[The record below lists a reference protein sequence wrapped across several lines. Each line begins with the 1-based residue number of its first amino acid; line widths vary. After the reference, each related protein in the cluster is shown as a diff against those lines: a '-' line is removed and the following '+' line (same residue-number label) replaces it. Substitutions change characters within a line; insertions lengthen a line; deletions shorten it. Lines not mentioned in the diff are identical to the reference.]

1 MLLGLISLLWA
12 DFGSNVQIS
21 ENSGSH
27 NKMPDIIVDETGTI
41 HVIWINN
48 DNDKN
53 IYYANSSDHGS
64 TFSASV
70 QINSFNGYVSDIMYS
85 GPKITEFGGFLHVIW
100 ADQRYGY
107 DETNIFY
114 ARSSDNGVTWTEEVP
129 IGNITKFNLYP
140 EITISETG
148 EIHVIYY
155 SYNRRFLNFENIYH
169 IASNDTGQTFN
180 DDEIVNNY
188 SGAVPCECCPA
199 DILILNDGTK
209 MVAFRND
216 DNDIRD
222 TFATF
227 SSDDETEWGSLT
239 RISFDEFELDYC
251 PSSGPGMSRLND
263 EVAVSYMA
271 AIDNVTK
278 VYLKVSHDDAATFG
292 DSLFVDTGAA
302 DDVRQDHPS
311 TAITEGNWIHVIWE
325 DQRGGNDIYYGGMNV
340 NSGGLSNIQALND
353 DVNDATQRAP
363 RMADDGSFVYIVWED
378 YRTDQQIYF
387 TTNYDPDAGITDAVN
402 PTVFEIHALYPNPF
416 NKSLT
421 IDFSLEGQSKIE
433 LAVFDITGR
442 EVEHHSLGNYSSG
455 SHTISWSG
463 KHYSAGVYFIQLI
476 SEQIV
481 QTRKVL
487 YLK

>member
-1 MLLGLISLLWA
+1 MISILWA
-12 DFGSNVQIS
+12 DFGANVHVS
-21 ENSGSH
+21 ANSGSH
-27 NKMPDIIVDETGTI
+27 NKMPDITVDETGTI
-41 HVIWINN
+41 HIIWINN

-53 IYYANSSDHGS
+53 ILYTNSSDHGN
-64 TFSASV
+64 TFSAPV
-70 QINSFNGYVSDIMYS
+70 QINTFNGFVSDILYS
-85 GPKITEFGGFLHVIW
+85 GPKIAEFGGYLHVIW

-114 ARSSDNGVTWTEEVP
+114 AQSSDNGVTWTEEVP

-140 EITISETG
+140 ELTIAETG

-155 SYNRRFLNFENIYH
+155 SYNRRFLNFEYIYH
-169 IASNDTGQTFN
+169 ISSSDTGQTFS

-199 DILILNDGTK
+199 DILILNDGSK

-227 SSDDETEWGSLT
+227 SNEDETEWGSLT
-239 RISFDEFELDYC
+239 RISFDEFEIDYC
-251 PSSGPGMSRLND
+251 PSSGPGLSRLND
-263 EVAVSYMA
+263 EVAISYMA
-271 AIDNVTK
+271 AINNITK
-278 VYLKVSHDDAATFG
+278 VYLKVSHDDAMTFG
-292 DSLFVDTGAA
+292 DSLFVDTNAA

-311 TAITEGNWIHVIWE
+311 TSITDGNWIHVIWE

-340 NSGGLSNIQALND
+340 NSEGLSNIQALND

-378 YRTDQQIYF
+378 YRSDQHIYF
-387 TTNYDPDAGITDAVN
+387 TTNFNPDANVEDITN
-402 PTVFEIHALYPNPF
+402 PTEFEIHGLYPNPF
-416 NKSLT
+416 NKNLT
-421 IDFSLEGQSKIE
+421 INFSLERQNEIE
-433 LAVFDITGR
+433 FSVYDITGR
-442 EVEHHSLGNYSSG
+442 KLEHHSLGNFDSG
-455 SHTISWSG
+455 KHSISWSA
-463 KHYSAGVYFIQLI
+463 KHNSAGIYFIQLI
-476 SEQIV
+476 SDQIV
-481 QTRKVL
+481 QSRKVL